1 MFAYVK
7 KDITIQF
14 LWDFRNIWKNLKFY
28 HCNREI
34 GEKETY
40 LDKRVENNDKDN
52 KKDKLIK
59 ALEPINRNK
68 YYIIFNDK
76 DDIDEL
82 NKNAD
87 TRNMLQKKMYDKKRF

>member
-1 MFAYVK
+1 MWKRISPFNSFG
-7 KDITIQF
+7 ISP
-14 LWDFRNIWKNLKFY
+14 NIWKNLKCY

-59 ALEPINRNK
+59 TSEPINRNK

-76 DDIDEL
+76 DNIDEL

-87 TRNMLQKKMYDKKRF
+87 TRNMLQKKNVWKKRF

>member
-1 MFAYVK
+1 MWKRISPFNSFG
-7 KDITIQF
+7 IS
-14 LWDFRNIWKNLKFY
+14 RNIWKNLKYY